1 MATATTL
8 HPYESIASPL
18 LTNVSEDRPQH
29 KASILPKGEISLPA
43 TYIYILTDIYFWSL
57 IKYN

>member
-8 HPYESIASPL
+8 NPYESIASPL
-18 LTNVSEDRPQH
+18 LINVSEDRPQH

-43 TYIYILTDIYFWSL
+43 TYIYILTDIYF
-57 IKYN
+57 